1 MSLQLGTS
9 PNTKKHIIDLT
20 KQKDSEECLGED
32 FFQKLSPFFFVFVFF
47 CFLVLVGCFSDC
59 VDV

>member
-32 FFQKLSPFFFVFVFF
+32 FFQKLSPFFFCFCVFLFS
-47 CFLVLVGCFSDC
+47 CFGGLFL
-59 VDV
+59 

>member
-32 FFQKLSPFFFVFVFF
+32 FFQKLSPFFFFCFFVFLF
-47 CFLVLVGCFSDC
+47 SCFGGLFL
-59 VDV
+59 